1 MIYSYET
8 MTTRLM
14 QIKNYRVII
23 QKIVTHQALTGSIL
37 AYKVLHTTLCAYAAA
52 YVRKETAI
60 SVIV

>member
-1 MIYSYET
+1 

-37 AYKVLHTTLCAYAAA
+37 AYKVSHTTLCAYAAA